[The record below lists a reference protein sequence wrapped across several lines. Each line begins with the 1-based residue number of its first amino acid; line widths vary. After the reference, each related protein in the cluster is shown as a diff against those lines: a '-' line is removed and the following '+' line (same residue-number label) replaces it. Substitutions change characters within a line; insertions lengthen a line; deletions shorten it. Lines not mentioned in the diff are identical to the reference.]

1 MVKDDHFLRPRHVLE
16 QLLDLL
22 VILAPDL
29 LLVHEL
35 LLGAN
40 MARELEAVHVEA
52 ELILASA
59 RVVDD
64 NGARVVAE
72 VVLRLPGGRSE
83 VDVAVGCF
91 VAGRSVVVKRGGDV
105 VRGEDGGDGHCC

>member
-1 MVKDDHFLRPRHVLE
+1 MVEDDHFLRPRYVLE

-64 NGARVVAE
+64 DRAWVVAE
-72 VVLRLPGGRSE
+72 VVLGRAGG
-83 VDVAVGCF
+83 
-91 VAGRSVVVKRGGDV
+91 
-105 VRGEDGGDGHCC
+105 GE